1 MKIALDVMGTDFGP
15 KELVL
20 GAVQAVKMYDCEIV
34 LVGDEPTIKKLLK
47 QYGAEADP
55 HFTIQHASEVID
67 MHEHP
72 GIAVKTKK
80 DASIVVAT
88 DLLRTHK
95 CDALVSSGSTGAAV
109 ASALFHLGRIRGI
122 ERPSI
127 ATPIPSLTGT
137 TVVLDSGAKVDAKPE
152 HMVQSAV
159 MGSVYAEL
167 MLGIKNPRVGLLN
180 IGEEETKGNEQALA
194 TYPLLKQEKHIN
206 FIGNV
211 EGRDINKGTVDVVV
225 CDGFV
230 GNVVL
235 KFAEGL
241 ARAIM
246 IMVKDAIMN
255 GGLMA
260 KLGGLMIKPALKKLG
275 RRLDPAEY
283 GGALLLGVKAPFFI
297 CHGSSKAKDIRS
309 AIGVDPSS
317 VGSMGGS
324 SSFECYKNILVLVMA
339 HNTNVDPSTVA
350 GTIGRPLNAVRQIG
364 KLSGYVQTADVEV
377 PTTAPDEY
385 KTVINDSLNG
395 GMYIE

>member
-20 GAVQAVKMYDCEIV
+20 GAVQAVQEFGCDIV
-34 LVGDEPTIKKLLK
+34 LVGDEATIKDLLQK
-47 QYGAEADP
+47 YGAADNP
-55 HFTIQHASEVID
+55 HFTIKHASEVID

-109 ASALFHLGRIRGI
+109 AAALFHLGRIRGI

-180 IGEEETKGNEQALA
+180 IGEEEIKGNEVVKRAAELLRA
-194 TYPLLKQEKHIN
+194 TDLN
-206 FIGNV
+206 FVGNV
-211 EGRDINKGTVDVVV
+211 EGNDIFKGTADVVV

-230 GNVVL
+230 GNITL
-235 KFAEGL
+235 KASEGL
-241 ARAIM
+241 AHM
-246 IMVKDAIMN
+246 I
-255 GGLMA
+255 
-260 KLGGLMIKPALKKLG
+260 
-275 RRLDPAEY
+275 
-283 GGALLLGVKAPFFI
+283 GGALKQEFARNLLTKLAALAAMPVLKAFRQRFDPRRYNGASLLGLQGIVVKS
-297 CHGSSKAKDIRS
+297 HGGADALAFANAIQVAVLEAKQDLPRRIDAHLAALHVERKA
-309 AIGVDPSS
+309 
-317 VGSMGGS
+317 
-324 SSFECYKNILVLVMA
+324 L
-339 HNTNVDPSTVA
+339 
-350 GTIGRPLNAVRQIG
+350 
-364 KLSGYVQTADVEV
+364 
-377 PTTAPDEY
+377 
-385 KTVINDSLNG
+385 
-395 GMYIE
+395 